1 MSDPLGFPFVQAC
14 VTSGSI
20 SIDLIDVIGNAI
32 DLAHRIVHRRA
43 RAIGLDRS
51 RIGGLLRLCSSS
63 LRVRSIFLRTQRLRL
78 GPLNF
83 GSGRPT
89 SGGDNREH
97 NREGGDA
104 EACPPEAPGGQPH
117 REELSLARH
126 PTPPSLRIG
135 TGTRRCLD
143 HEGKTILP
151 TLPIGRVS
159 ARAVRK
165 CAAPAREII

>member
-1 MSDPLGFPFVQAC
+1 MQAC

-51 RIGGLLRLCSSS
+51 RIGGLLRLRSSS
-63 LRVRSIFLRTQRLRL
+63 LRARGIFLRTQRLCL

-83 GSGRPT
+83 GSGRTT
-89 SGGDNREH
+89 SGGDNQEH

-104 EACPPEAPGGQPH
+104 ETRPREATGCQPH
-117 REELSLARH
+117 RESLSLARH
-126 PTPPSLRIG
+126 PTVSSLRVG
-135 TGTRRCLD
+135 TATRRCLD
-143 HEGKTILP
+143 HEGQTILA
-151 TLPIGRVS
+151 TLPIGRVG

-165 CAAPAREII
+165 CAAPARKII